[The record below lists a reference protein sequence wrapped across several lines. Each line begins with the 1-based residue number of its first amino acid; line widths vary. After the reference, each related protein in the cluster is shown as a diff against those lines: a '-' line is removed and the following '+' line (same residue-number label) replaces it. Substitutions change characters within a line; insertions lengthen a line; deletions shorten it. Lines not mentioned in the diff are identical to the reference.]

1 MAVNKKDLT
10 EAEIRTR
17 FITPAIKDITG
28 WDVNNIR
35 DEFPIDA
42 GQSYPSG
49 PKGKRGKKRFADYV
63 LAAQILGWAVQGKL
77 AELALAQPGS
87 MTQHPLSLADCN
99 RRSQSAGKGE
109 AGG

>member
-63 LAAQILGWAVQGKL
+63 LAAQILGWESTEVMKKRYGKMPNDEKTIGL
-77 AELALAQPGS
+77 REAMGLPVVKE
-87 MTQHPLSLADCN
+87 
-99 RRSQSAGKGE
+99 RRE
-109 AGG
+109 FLF